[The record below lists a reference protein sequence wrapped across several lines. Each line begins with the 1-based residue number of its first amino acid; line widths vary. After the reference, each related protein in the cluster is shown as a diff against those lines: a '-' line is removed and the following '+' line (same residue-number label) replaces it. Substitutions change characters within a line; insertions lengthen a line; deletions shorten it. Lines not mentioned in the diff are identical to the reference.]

1 MNAIYKN
8 RIRKKVI
15 ENLTRIGIDSFEII
29 LDIELSEMTINSIEW
44 IESENSIIVHVFSD
58 DIDYYYEFDE
68 LNEEDRLLI
77 LTTLIFY

>member
-77 LTTLIFY
+77 LSTLSFY